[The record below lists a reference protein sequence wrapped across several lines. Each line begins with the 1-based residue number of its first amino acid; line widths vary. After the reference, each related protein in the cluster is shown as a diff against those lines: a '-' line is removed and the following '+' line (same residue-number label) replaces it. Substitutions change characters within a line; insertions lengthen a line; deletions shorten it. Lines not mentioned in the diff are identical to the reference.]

1 MRVTSRESRVARG
14 AFLALCLLVPTASPS
29 ARLSAQSIAD
39 KVKGL
44 TKFDGFIPLYWD
56 AASGKLFFEVTPG
69 QEMIYVVSLPAGL
82 GSNDI
87 GLDRG
92 QLSGERIVRFDR
104 VGPRVLLT
112 QPNLRYRAASTT
124 NPAEQR
130 AIAESFATSTLWG
143 FKVEAESDG
152 KLLVDATDFALRDAH
167 GVIGALQRTRQGS
180 YRLDATRSAL
190 YLPRTRAFP
199 RNSEIE
205 VTLTFTGEPGGGYV
219 RDVTPSPDAVTVR
232 ERHSFVALP
241 EPGFEPREFDPRAG
255 YFDFSWFDYSAP
267 FPQPLTKRFITRH
280 RLAKKDPSAAVSDP
294 VTPIVY
300 YLDPGVPEPVRTALL
315 DGARWWNQAFEAAGY
330 RNAFRVEVL
339 PDTAD
344 PLDVRYNMIQWV
356 HRATRGWSYGS
367 SVTDPRTG
375 EILKGHVTL
384 GSLRI
389 RQDYM
394 LAEGLL
400 LPYTQGTERSP
411 EAEAMALARIR
422 QLSAHEVGHTLGL
435 SHNYISSTQGGASVM
450 DYPHPLATLKTDG
463 SIDLSQAY
471 PEGIGAWDRVSVAW
485 GYQDF
490 PSGTDQ
496 KAALDRII
504 ADARAK
510 GLTYLT
516 DQDARPTGSP
526 HPQAHLWDN
535 GADVVTELDRMVQ
548 LRRAVLD
555 RFGEAAIK
563 RGTPMATI
571 EEVLVPLYFYHR
583 YQVEAAVKVIGGQWY
598 SLAVRGDGQT
608 PVRAVPAAE
617 QRKALESV
625 LATIRP
631 EFLALPRPLLAI
643 IPPRPAGYDATR
655 ELFDRETGLSFD
667 AVRPASTGADM
678 VISLL
683 LDEERAA
690 RLVQQHALDPAAP
703 GLEDVLSRLVTATF
717 GATPANGYH
726 AELGRAVQQ
735 VVVERLMDLAATS
748 GMPQVRAIAALQLE
762 DLRRRLA
769 VPAVGLGVGE
779 RAHRQLIA
787 SDIARFRA
795 RGWEQGTRVRRPV
808 IPPGSPIGET
818 FETLRP

>member
-1 MRVTSRESRVARG
+1 MRG
-14 AFLALCLLVPTASPS
+14 ARAGMFVLAAYAFTPLRHYAHSQT
-29 ARLSAQSIAD
+29 IGE
-39 KVKGL
+39 KTKGL
-44 TKFDGFIPLYWD
+44 TSLPGFVPMYWD
-56 AASGKLFFEVTPG
+56 AASGKLFLEITPG

-92 QLSGERIVRFDR
+92 QISGERIVRFDR
-104 VGPRVLLT
+104 VGPKVLLT

-152 KLLVDATDFALRDAH
+152 RVLVDGTDFALHDAH

-180 YRLDATRSAL
+180 YRLDATRSAI

-205 VTLTFTGEPGGGYV
+205 VTLTFTGEPTGGFV

-241 EPGFEPREFDPRAG
+241 EPGFVPREYDPRAG
-255 YFDFSWFDYSAP
+255 YFDFTWNDYSAP
-267 FPQPLTKRFITRH
+267 FPEPLTRRFITRH
-280 RLAKKDPSAAVSDP
+280 RLAKRDPSAAVSEP

-339 PDTAD
+339 PDSAD

-367 SVTDPRTG
+367 GVTDPRTG
-375 EILKGHVTL
+375 EIIKGHVTL

-411 EAEAMALARIR
+411 EAEAMAIARIR
-422 QLSAHEVGHTLGL
+422 QLAAHEVGHTLGL
-435 SHNYISSTQGGASVM
+435 SHNYVSSAEGRASVM
-450 DYPHPLATLKTDG
+450 DYPHPLASLKPDG
-463 SIDLSQAY
+463 SVDLSKAY
-471 PEGIGAWDRVSVAW
+471 PEGIGEWDKVSITW

-496 KAALDRII
+496 KAALEKVIT
-504 ADARAK
+504 DARAR

-526 HPQAHLWDN
+526 HPNAHLWDN
-535 GADVVTELDRMVQ
+535 GADAARELDRMMQV
-548 LRRAVLD
+548 RRTVLD
-555 RFGEAAIK
+555 RFGEAAIQ
-563 RGTPMATI
+563 RGMPMATI
-571 EEVLVPLYFYHR
+571 EEVLVPLYFFHR
-583 YQVEAAVKVIGGQWY
+583 YQAEAAVKVVGGQWY
-598 SLAVRGDGQT
+598 SYALRGDGQT
-608 PVRAVPAAE
+608 PVRAVPAAD
-617 QRKALESV
+617 QRRALESV
-625 LATIRP
+625 LATLRP
-631 EFLALPRPLLAI
+631 EALALPRPLLAV
-643 IPPRPAGYDATR
+643 IPPRPSGFDATR

-667 AVRPASTGADM
+667 AVRPASTAADM
-678 VISLL
+678 VVSLL

-690 RLVQQHALDPAAP
+690 RLVQQHALDPAEP
-703 GLEDVLSRLVTATF
+703 GLDQVLSRLVSATF
-717 GATPANGYH
+717 GATPADGYH
-726 AELGRAVQQ
+726 AELGRAVQRI
-735 VVVERLMDLAATS
+735 VVERLMDLAATA
-748 GMPQVRAIAALQLE
+748 GMPQVRALAAFQLDE
-762 DLRRRLA
+762 LRRRLGTAAAAGA
-769 VPAVGLGVGE
+769 VPE
-779 RAHRQLIA
+779 RAHRQLLA
-787 SDIARFRA
+787 SDIQRFSERD
-795 RGWEQGTRVRRPV
+795 WEQNSRVRRPV
-808 IPPGSPIGET
+808 APPGSPIGDH
-818 FETLRP
+818 